1 MKQSLNERRSN
12 WEKAIEAQQNIWK
25 MFHGKTKLLEEWIL
39 NAQQI
44 VTEKNADLNYLIQKP
59 EARYVPLHKTFEAF
73 YKLSFLLSRNS
84 SIM

>member
-44 VTEKNADLNYLIQKP
+44 VTEKNDDLNYLIQKH
-59 EARYVPLHKTFEAF
+59 EVLYVP
-73 YKLSFLLSRNS
+73 
-84 SIM
+84 